1 MATPT
6 IPNGETQ
13 FFPILYEGT
22 GGGQRVGKFV
32 PFTDSGTIANSCI
45 FNDAD
50 NAYLSRTNDAGDR
63 DTFTISVWVK
73 RCTLGAVQHI
83 FDTYDGSSSND
94 GYIRFNADNTISLR
108 LGSPSNMLYT
118 TNQTFEGTSKWYH
131 IMLSV
136 NTNDSTAGDRAK
148 LYVDGDRIT
157 SFSTQTNAGS
167 GDNTQFNYSS
177 ATFSIGSTTNGSYD
191 LDGYLAE
198 FNQVDG
204 QALLPA
210 SFGETDTSTGRWVPS
225 TVKPYPTT
233 TTSIAVTVVSS
244 GGNKYALDGVTQG
257 TVTLIE
263 GATYKFD
270 QSDSSN
276 SGHPLRFST
285 TSDGTHNSGTEF
297 TSGVTTAGT
306 PGSSGAYTEITVPTG
321 TATLYYYCSSHSGMG
336 GQANTQN
343 QYGDNGFRLKFQ
355 DSSSLG
361 DDTSGNTN
369 DFTATNL
376 ASTDQ
381 TTDSPTQNF
390 NTFGSFAS
398 GTSASEGNLTIST
411 GTTNG
416 DTQCVGQAGFGVAT
430 GKWYWEAKITTVGAG
445 LYGWKDDANA
455 GGSQAVNTSSNG
467 THSTNNSA
475 GMLST
480 GSSGSFSS
488 GSWFIDGGYGDEVNY
503 TTVSTNDVLMFAI
516 DLDTGKGYCG
526 KNGTWFNS
534 ANPANGT
541 GEIGGCHFSNGINKF
556 YPMARRLDSNSV
568 AEYNFG
574 QRSFAHTPPTGF
586 SALQQDNMPET
597 AKGIAGLTWIKDR
610 DATKNHNLFD
620 SNRGKQK
627 ELRSN
632 STDEEFTN
640 ADTLQKFLKGGFS
653 IEDGTS
659 VNNSGDSFV
668 SWNWVANGGT
678 TSSNSDGNVTCTL
691 QVNDTA
697 KFSIQTWTNT
707 GAGTKTIGH
716 GLGVKPGFIIQ
727 KRLDTTSNWFT
738 YHHSLSGN
746 GDYLHLNNT
755 DAQQNGSDFANTEPT
770 SSVFSSNASG
780 SDSATFV
787 SYCFAEVDGF
797 SKFGKY
803 TGNGNADGTYV
814 YTGFRP
820 AWIMVKEIGTSSYDW
835 QIWDTKRSP
844 INPSTNQALFPNGT
858 TAEGGTS
865 TLDIL
870 SNGWKWRSNAAWLN
884 NSGNTYIYM
893 AFAEHPFVG
902 DGTNPVTAR

>member
-1 MATPT
+1 MAEPT
-6 IPNGETQ
+6 IKNGEEH
-13 FFPILYEGT
+13 FFPILYEGN
-22 GGGQRVGKFV
+22 GEGQRVGKFV
-32 PFTDSGTIANSCI
+32 PFTDSGTIAHSCI
-45 FNDAD
+45 FNDGD
-50 NAYLSRTNDAGDR
+50 SAYLEKTFSGAGNQK
-63 DTFTISVWVK
+63 TFTISLWLK
-73 RCTLGAVQHI
+73 RCTLGARQDI
-83 FDTYDGSSSND
+83 WS
-94 GYIRFNADNTISLR
+94 FNQDVPVTFMSDNTLR
-108 LGSPSNMLYT
+108 VFLFGATALQ
-118 TNQTFEGTSKWYH
+118 TNRTFEDTSKWYH
-131 IMLSV
+131 VLLRV
-136 NTNDSTAGDRAK
+136 DSTQSTADDRVR
-148 LYVDGDRIT
+148 LYVDGDQIT
-157 SFSTQTNAGS
+157 SFGTRNNPSQDADASVWTSGTDIRLFRIVGGTN
-167 GDNTQFNYSS
+167 Y
-177 ATFSIGSTTNGSYD
+177 Y
-191 LDGYLAE
+191 DGYAAE
-198 FNQVDG
+198 INYADG

-306 PGSSGAYTEITVPTG
+306 PGSSGAYTQITVPTG

-336 GQANTQN
+336 GQANTQD
-343 QYGDNGFRLKFQ
+343 QYGTNGFRLQFQ
-355 DSSSLG
+355 DSSALG
-361 DDTSGNTN
+361 DDTSGKTN

-381 TTDSPTQNF
+381 TTNSPTQNH

-398 GTSASEGNLTIST
+398 GTSATEGNLTIST

-480 GSSGSFSS
+480 GASGSFSS

-534 ANPANGT
+534 GNPANGT
-541 GEIGGCHFSNGINKF
+541 GDIGGCHYANGINKF

-574 QRSFAHTPPTGF
+574 QKSFAHTPPTGF
-586 SALQQDNMPET
+586 SALQQDNLPET
-597 AKGIAGLTWIKDR
+597 AKGVSGLVWTKDR
-610 DATKNHNLFD
+610 DNTYNHGFWDSSRGGSQYLVPNTTGAEGTATD
-620 SNRGKQK
+620 GV
-627 ELRSN
+627 
-632 STDEEFTN
+632 
-640 ADTLQKFLKGGFS
+640 QKFLKGGFS
-653 IEDGTS
+653 VEDTTG
-659 VNNSGDSFV
+659 VNSAGDSKV
-668 SWNWVANGGT
+668 AWNWVANGGT

-716 GLGVKPGFIIQ
+716 GLGVKPGLVIQ

-738 YHHSLSGN
+738 YHHSLTGN
-746 GDYLHLNNT
+746 GSYLHLNTT
-755 DAQQNGSDFANTEPT
+755 DTTQTGSDFANTEPT

-780 SDSATFV
+780 LSTATFV

-797 SKFGKY
+797 SKFGLY
-803 TGNGNADGTYV
+803 EGNNNANGAFVNLGFKPAFVMIKGIDSSSSSYPWAIYDNRRSPTNPVSLFLEANATTVENTLDRIDFLSNGFKLRQAYSYSNAGETYV
-814 YTGFRP
+814 Y
-820 AWIMVKEIGTSSYDW
+820 V
-835 QIWDTKRSP
+835 
-844 INPSTNQALFPNGT
+844 
-858 TAEGGTS
+858 
-865 TLDIL
+865 
-870 SNGWKWRSNAAWLN
+870 
-884 NSGNTYIYM
+884 

-902 DGTNPVTAR
+902 DGTSPVTAR